1 MTFDKILACSGGG
14 LFLLLTLIQL
24 APIQVNPWSA
34 IARWVGRA
42 VNGEVLG
49 KLGKLEKQLDEHIDT
64 DDKRDADSHRLEIL
78 RFNNELLRSVGHTK
92 EEFIEVLAEIDAYE
106 KFCTDHPDYPNN
118 RAVLAIEN
126 IQENYKERLK
136 KHDFLRE
143 GEIASAK
150 DPATKEDSIMEG
162 KQVEKIVQEVMNRI
176 NPTYNTIDEVPS
188 YWREDIR
195 ELVDKGVISGSGNG
209 KLGLTHSDCKA
220 AVLAKRIKEKL

>member
-34 IARWVGRA
+34 TARWIGKA
-42 VNGEVLG
+42 INGEVLG

-106 KFCTDHPDYPNN
+106 RFCEGHPDYPNN
-118 RAVLAIEN
+118 RAALAIEN

-136 KHDFLRE
+136 KHDFLQE
-143 GEIASAK
+143 GEVRH
-150 DPATKEDSIMEG
+150 E
-162 KQVEKIVQEVMNRI
+162 
-176 NPTYNTIDEVPS
+176 
-188 YWREDIR
+188 
-195 ELVDKGVISGSGNG
+195 
-209 KLGLTHSDCKA
+209 
-220 AVLAKRIKEKL
+220 

>member
-24 APIQVNPWSA
+24 VPIQVNPWSA
-34 IARWVGRA
+34 IARWIGKA
-42 VNGEVLG
+42 INGEVLG

-106 KFCTDHPDYPNN
+106 RFCEGHPDYPNN
-118 RAVLAIEN
+118 RAALAIEN

-136 KHDFLRE
+136 KHDFLQE
-143 GEIASAK
+143 GEARH
-150 DPATKEDSIMEG
+150 E
-162 KQVEKIVQEVMNRI
+162 
-176 NPTYNTIDEVPS
+176 
-188 YWREDIR
+188 
-195 ELVDKGVISGSGNG
+195 
-209 KLGLTHSDCKA
+209 
-220 AVLAKRIKEKL
+220 

>member
-24 APIQVNPWSA
+24 VPIQVNPWSA
-34 IARWVGRA
+34 IARWIGKA
-42 VNGEVLG
+42 INGEVLG

-106 KFCTDHPDYPNN
+106 RFCEGHPDYPNN
-118 RAVLAIEN
+118 RAALAIEN

-143 GEIASAK
+143 GEVRH
-150 DPATKEDSIMEG
+150 E
-162 KQVEKIVQEVMNRI
+162 
-176 NPTYNTIDEVPS
+176 
-188 YWREDIR
+188 
-195 ELVDKGVISGSGNG
+195 
-209 KLGLTHSDCKA
+209 
-220 AVLAKRIKEKL
+220 

>member
-1 MTFDKILACSGGG
+1 MTFDKILPCSGGG

-24 APIQVNPWSA
+24 APIQINPWSA

-49 KLGKLEKQLDEHIDT
+49 KLGKLEKRLDEHIAT
-64 DDKRDADSHRLEIL
+64 DDRRDADSHRVKIL
-78 RFNNELLRSVGHTK
+78 QFNNELLRSIDHTK

-106 KFCTDHPDYPNN
+106 RFCDDHPDYPNN

-143 GEIASAK
+143 GEARH
-150 DPATKEDSIMEG
+150 E
-162 KQVEKIVQEVMNRI
+162 
-176 NPTYNTIDEVPS
+176 
-188 YWREDIR
+188 
-195 ELVDKGVISGSGNG
+195 
-209 KLGLTHSDCKA
+209 
-220 AVLAKRIKEKL
+220 

>member
-143 GEIASAK
+143 GERSM
-150 DPATKEDSIMEG
+150 S
-162 KQVEKIVQEVMNRI
+162 
-176 NPTYNTIDEVPS
+176 
-188 YWREDIR
+188 
-195 ELVDKGVISGSGNG
+195 
-209 KLGLTHSDCKA
+209 
-220 AVLAKRIKEKL
+220 

>member
-106 KFCTDHPDYPNN
+106 RFCEGHPDYPNN
-118 RAVLAIEN
+118 RAALAIEN

-136 KHDFLRE
+136 KHDFLQE
-143 GEIASAK
+143 GEARH
-150 DPATKEDSIMEG
+150 E
-162 KQVEKIVQEVMNRI
+162 
-176 NPTYNTIDEVPS
+176 
-188 YWREDIR
+188 
-195 ELVDKGVISGSGNG
+195 
-209 KLGLTHSDCKA
+209 
-220 AVLAKRIKEKL
+220 

>member
-106 KFCTDHPDYPNN
+106 KFCTDHPDYHNN

-143 GEIASAK
+143 GERSM
-150 DPATKEDSIMEG
+150 S
-162 KQVEKIVQEVMNRI
+162 
-176 NPTYNTIDEVPS
+176 
-188 YWREDIR
+188 
-195 ELVDKGVISGSGNG
+195 
-209 KLGLTHSDCKA
+209 
-220 AVLAKRIKEKL
+220 

>member
-24 APIQVNPWSA
+24 APIQINPWSA

-49 KLGKLEKQLDEHIDT
+49 KLGKLEKRLDEHIAT
-64 DDKRDADSHRLEIL
+64 DDRRDADSHRVKIL
-78 RFNNELLRSVGHTK
+78 QFNNELLRSIDHTK

-136 KHDFLRE
+136 KHDFLQE
-143 GEIASAK
+143 GEVHH
-150 DPATKEDSIMEG
+150 E
-162 KQVEKIVQEVMNRI
+162 
-176 NPTYNTIDEVPS
+176 
-188 YWREDIR
+188 
-195 ELVDKGVISGSGNG
+195 
-209 KLGLTHSDCKA
+209 
-220 AVLAKRIKEKL
+220 